1 MHGVWFRQVQ
11 ERCWIYKLQ
20 QLPGRLELACAEHG
34 FGRLH
39 LQRWLV
45 GA

>member
-1 MHGVWFRQVQ
+1 MRGVRFRQVQ
-11 ERCWIYKLQ
+11 ERGWIYRVQ
-20 QLPGRLELACAEHG
+20 QLPGELELACAEHG